1 MGDQRELERENQEL
15 KETIFT
21 AYETIEAAITLTDFQ
36 DTLNNESPVLRILEL
51 SGDRLQKILPF
62 HASAFFLL
70 NDETGALELK
80 QCRPA
85 GERQHFEKLIADE
98 VEGGNAHIALRDQRP
113 MLRHPG
119 EDENERLLLHSISTS
134 RRSRGLFAGLYR
146 PGEQQSDRLALLML
160 TLILTHCANALES
173 ATLYG
178 LLQHSN
184 RELSGSSEHR
194 RMLLEEIT
202 REFDRV
208 LTLIQSVMRVDESG
222 FREECATRLTVLRAV
237 YKTLAVPDGP
247 REGKAVDMLSTLAR
261 HYSTVFALPDGSI
274 QLTLS
279 PRELSLQLAE
289 GIPLALALYEL
300 LALIYH
306 RSGKPEP
313 VRTLL
318 TLERQKG
325 VLLLTAEGPAERLP
339 DPESKAA
346 AVLTFLVRDE
356 LRGRLKLTTHPSS
369 GRLELQIPLGG

>member
-1 MGDQRELERENQEL
+1 MSEERELERENQEL
-15 KETIFT
+15 KETIYS

-36 DTLNNESPVLRILEL
+36 DTLTSEIPILRIFET

-62 HASAFFLL
+62 HAAAFFLL

-80 QCRPA
+80 HCRPA
-85 GERQHFEKLIADE
+85 GEWKHLEKLIADE
-98 VEGGNAHIALRDQRP
+98 VEGGNVHIALRDQRP

-119 EDENERLLLHSISTS
+119 EDDHERLLLHSISTS
-134 RRSRGLFAGLYR
+134 RRSRGLFAGLYH

-160 TLILTHCANALES
+160 TLILSHCANALES
-173 ATLYG
+173 AALYG

-194 RMLLEEIT
+194 RMMLEEMT

-208 LTLIQSVMRVDESG
+208 LTLIQSLMRIDESG
-222 FREECATRLTVLRAV
+222 FREECATRLTVLRGV
-237 YKTLAVPDGP
+237 YRTLTVPDGP
-247 REGKAVDMLSTLAR
+247 RESRAADLLTILTR
-261 HYSTVFALPDGSI
+261 HYSTVFALPEESV

-279 PRELSLQLAE
+279 PEGLSLKLRE

-306 RSGKPEP
+306 RSGSPEP

-318 TLERQKG
+318 RVERLKDK
-325 VLLLTAEGPAERLP
+325 LLLTAEGPAERLP
-339 DPESKAA
+339 DPGSRAA
-346 AVLTFLVRDE
+346 AVLTYLVRDE
-356 LRGRLKLTTHPSS
+356 LMGHLKLTKHPME
-369 GRLELQIPLGG
+369 GRLELQIPLRD